1 MVAKILNN
9 IKHVAWFLQS
19 GVAPKNAEPHQLAK
33 LKDVNHMAS
42 KKFAMTMVAVGV
54 IAFMYFSSLIFLFFF
69 PSDPHISAIVSMYKD
84 MIVAVAS
91 IVATLVGVQGLVD
104 WKYDSSSSASNVSE
118 TYNENTNK
126 ILTTNAKEDDYTTT
140 IS

>member
-1 MVAKILNN
+1 MLSKILGN
-9 IKHVAWFLQS
+9 IKQAAWFLQT
-19 GVAPKNAEPHQLAK
+19 GVAPKNAELHQLAK

-42 KKFAMTMVAVGV
+42 KKFAMTMVAVAIIG
-54 IAFMYFSSLIFLFFF
+54 FMYFSSLIFLFFF

-104 WKYDSSSSASNVSE
+104 WKYDSSSTSSNLSE
-118 TYNENTNK
+118 TRNENINET
-126 ILTTNAKEDDYTTT
+126 LTTNAKEDDYTTT

>member
-1 MVAKILNN
+1 MLSKIIGN
-9 IKHVAWFLQS
+9 IKHAAWFIQS
-19 GVAPKNAEPHQLAK
+19 GVAPKNAEPHQLSK
-33 LKDVNHMAS
+33 LKDINHMAS

-54 IAFMYFSSLIFLFFF
+54 IAFMYFSSLFFLFFF
-69 PSDPHISAIVSMYKD
+69 NSDPHVSAIVSMYKD

-104 WKYDSSSSASNVSE
+104 WKYDSASTSSNLSE
-118 TYNENTNK
+118 TRNENINET
-126 ILTTNAKEDDYTTT
+126 LTSNAKEDDYTTT

>member
-1 MVAKILNN
+1 
-9 IKHVAWFLQS
+9 
-19 GVAPKNAEPHQLAK
+19 
-33 LKDVNHMAS
+33 MAS

>member
-9 IKHVAWFLQS
+9 IKHAAWFLQS

>member
-1 MVAKILNN
+1 MLSQILDN
-9 IKHVAWFLQS
+9 IKHATWFLRS
-19 GVAPKNAEPHQLAK
+19 GVAPKNAEKHQLAK

-42 KKFAMTMVAVGV
+42 KKFAMTMVAVGI

-69 PSDPHISAIVSMYKD
+69 PSDPHVSAIVSMYKD

-91 IVATLVGVQGLVD
+91 IVATLVGIQGLVD
-104 WKYDSSSSASNVSE
+104 WRYDSSSALSNLSE
-118 TYNENTNK
+118 THNENINE
-126 ILTTNAKEDDYTTT
+126 ILTSNAKEDDYTTT

>member
-1 MVAKILNN
+1 MLSKIIGN
-9 IKHVAWFLQS
+9 IKHAAWFIQS
-19 GVAPKNAEPHQLAK
+19 GVAPKNAEPHQLSK
-33 LKDVNHMAS
+33 LKDINHMAS

-54 IAFMYFSSLIFLFFF
+54 IAFMYFSSLFFLFFF
-69 PSDPHISAIVSMYKD
+69 NSDPHVSAIVSMYKD

-104 WKYDSSSSASNVSE
+104 WKYDSASASSNLSE
-118 TYNENTNK
+118 TRNENINQT
-126 ILTTNAKEDDYTTT
+126 LTSNAKEDDYTTT